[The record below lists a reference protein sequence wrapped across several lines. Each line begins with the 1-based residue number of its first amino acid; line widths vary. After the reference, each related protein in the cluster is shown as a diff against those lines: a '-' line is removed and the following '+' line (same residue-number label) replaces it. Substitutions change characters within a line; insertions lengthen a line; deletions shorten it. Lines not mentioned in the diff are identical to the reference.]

1 MITCGSRK
9 KINEDTSAIN
19 LKFRLQN
26 GQSDDQ
32 HPPFYT
38 VNGQVSQTSAEGERS
53 FSLYF
58 HLDLYSPYN
67 LPNTDE
73 YICWQEMPPQ

>member
-1 MITCGSRK
+1 M
-9 KINEDTSAIN
+9 TS
-19 LKFRLQN
+19 
-26 GQSDDQ
+26 Q

-38 VNGQVSQTSAEGERS
+38 VNGQVSQSSPKGERS

-73 YICWQEMPPQ
+73 YICWQEMPPQKWLNSYEPLHR